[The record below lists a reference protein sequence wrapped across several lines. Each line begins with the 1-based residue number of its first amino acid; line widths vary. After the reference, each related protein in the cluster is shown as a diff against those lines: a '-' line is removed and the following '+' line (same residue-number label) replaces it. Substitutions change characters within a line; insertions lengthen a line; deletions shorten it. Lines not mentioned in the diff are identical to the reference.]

1 MILMSVHSVTSCLS
15 VAVDSVVKIINKEP
29 QVMTGNTI
37 SGAAHAATV
46 PPGGGGG
53 GGGMSPVGTIG
64 GRFVSISEVTDKQ

>member
-1 MILMSVHSVTSCLS
+1 MILMSVHSVTSGLS
-15 VAVDSVVKIINKEP
+15 VAVDSVVKINKEP

>member
-1 MILMSVHSVTSCLS
+1 
-15 VAVDSVVKIINKEP
+15 
-29 QVMTGNTI
+29 MTGNTI

-64 GRFVSISEVTDKQ
+64 GEDSFPYLRLLINNK

>member
-1 MILMSVHSVTSCLS
+1 MILMSVHSVTSGLS
-15 VAVDSVVKIINKEP
+15 VAVDNVVKINKEP

-53 GGGMSPVGTIG
+53 GGGMSPMGTIG

>member
-1 MILMSVHSVTSCLS
+1 
-15 VAVDSVVKIINKEP
+15 
-29 QVMTGNTI
+29 MTGNTI

-64 GRFVSISEVTDKQ
+64 GGRFVSISEVADKQ